1 MNYVKKIYLATIFLF
16 LYAPI
21 GVLIAQSFN
30 ASRYR
35 GHRTGL
41 TLDRYTNAFI
51 VLNMLLT
58 TAFDPLKEEGDAA

>member
-1 MNYVKKIYLATIFLF
+1 MNYIKKIYLATIFLF

-35 GHRTGL
+35 GHWTGV
-41 TLDRYTNAFI
+41 TLA
-51 VLNMLLT
+51 V
-58 TAFDPLKEEGDAA
+58 AKVFDPLKEEGDAA